1 MEIWR
6 AKLLNKTILKD
17 EYKIIEDRIKI
28 FFNKVK
34 FDKIEKN
41 ILRIEIGGLIDYSN
55 LVGINMFDKFYWE
68 NKIFTFRILRRLIKR
83 KIIWKVKENKV
94 NKNENIE
101 F

>member
-1 MEIWR
+1 
-6 AKLLNKTILKD
+6 
-17 EYKIIEDRIKI
+17 
-28 FFNKVK
+28 
-34 FDKIEKN
+34 
-41 ILRIEIGGLIDYSN
+41 
-55 LVGINMFDKFYWE
+55 MFDKFYWE